1 MARLFG
7 TDGVRGVA
15 NVDLTCELSYRLG
28 QAAASFMGKTIV
40 VGKDTRKSGD
50 MLEAAVVAGI
60 TSAAAMRCLT
70 ALFLRRPWR
79 CWFANCMPM
88 AVS

>member
-50 MLEAAVVAGI
+50 MLEAAALR
-60 TSAAAMRCLT
+60 AQAAMRCLR
-70 ALFLRRPWR
+70 ALFLRRLWR

-88 AVS
+88 AAS

>member
-28 QAAASFMGKTIV
+28 QAAASFMGKTICLANT
-40 VGKDTRKSGD
+40 KQKSGN
-50 MLEAAVVAGI
+50 ML
-60 TSAAAMRCLT
+60 
-70 ALFLRRPWR
+70 
-79 CWFANCMPM
+79 
-88 AVS
+88 